1 MFGPPVIART
11 KDELTRAAN
20 PEQFGDGETIPFC
33 LFDTQLYTSGA
44 TTEQTYFTAAQAD
57 RTLSNLQ
64 GGSQLPDPQFF
75 EIHNLGFDI
84 LADATAPVVTE
95 LGALDDVAKL
105 MLVGR
110 PFFVLTISDKIYG
123 NGPLSLLHTS
133 GGPVGNMATATT
145 VAATTSGGQV
155 ATNSYPDGGW
165 NWQGGVIIP
174 PKVGFNVVIR
184 WSAAQ
189 TLAIGNTQCRFWM
202 LGLLHRRVL

>member
-11 KDELTRAAN
+11 KDELIRAAN

-33 LFDTQLYTSGA
+33 LFDTQLYTSGT

-84 LADATAPVVTE
+84 LADATTGAGGET
-95 LGALDDVAKL
+95 GALDDVAKL

-110 PFFVLTISDKIYG
+110 PFFVVTISDKIYG

-133 GGPVGNMATATT
+133 GGPVGNGWGTFTAEE
-145 VAATTSGGQV
+145 SIQV

-189 TLAIGNTQCRFWM
+189 TLAIGNTQLRFWM